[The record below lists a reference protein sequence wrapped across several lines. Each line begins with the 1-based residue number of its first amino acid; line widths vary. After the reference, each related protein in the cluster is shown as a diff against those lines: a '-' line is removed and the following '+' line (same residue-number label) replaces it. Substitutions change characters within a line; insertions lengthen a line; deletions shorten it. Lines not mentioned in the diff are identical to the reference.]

1 MANPMNLE
9 YYEELTKRITDSI
22 SKLCLIFAAHSKPV
36 ETDRKPDG
44 SSLTELDIEVN
55 AILRKLLKRSGE
67 GWFSEEDEPLK
78 RKSNDLCTWIIDPI
92 DGTNEYILGIPEYT
106 VSIAAWVTDNFA
118 VGLILNPVTGQVMRG
133 GSPNPITASKTPKYI
148 STVNSESSI
157 TKPIHTLVSRTE
169 IKGDPRWQ
177 QVDPACI
184 QITPCGSIA
193 YKLGLLASGYADAVV
208 SLAPKSSWD
217 LAAGTILVRSA
228 GGFVT
233 DLSGKE
239 ISIGELSRVNGVIA
253 GRNELR
259 QVLLNM
265 FAN

>member
-22 SKLCLIFAAHSKPV
+22 SKLCLIFATHSKPV

-106 VSIAAWVTDNFA
+106 VSIAAWVTDLS
-118 VGLILNPVTGQVMRG
+118 LIH
-133 GSPNPITASKTPKYI
+133 I
-148 STVNSESSI
+148 
-157 TKPIHTLVSRTE
+157 
-169 IKGDPRWQ
+169 
-177 QVDPACI
+177 
-184 QITPCGSIA
+184 
-193 YKLGLLASGYADAVV
+193 
-208 SLAPKSSWD
+208 
-217 LAAGTILVRSA
+217 
-228 GGFVT
+228 
-233 DLSGKE
+233 
-239 ISIGELSRVNGVIA
+239 
-253 GRNELR
+253 
-259 QVLLNM
+259 
-265 FAN
+265 